1 MDRRTDVPSWKLSD
15 DVNSF
20 NKAETINNKNKS
32 IVNLVLSQLKGIAGN
47 SVPVPRYGKAV
58 YSTYKIWPVLVRR
71 LRPFMLSCCAIVSTV
86 LMMMGDMGIGVKFL
100 LVMIFLV

>member
-15 DVNSF
+15 DVSSF

-32 IVNLVLSQLKGIAGN
+32 IVNLVLSQPKGVAGN

-58 YSTYKIWPVLVRR
+58 HSTFVERTGSK
-71 LRPFMLSCCAIVSTV
+71 ST
-86 LMMMGDMGIGVKFL
+86 KK
-100 LVMIFLV
+100 

>member
-15 DVNSF
+15 DVSSF

-32 IVNLVLSQLKGIAGN
+32 IVNLVLLQPKGVAGN

-58 YSTYKIWPVLVRR
+58 HSTNMTKSQLLLTSNTFTNRAHYTNRYRVSVL
-71 LRPFMLSCCAIVSTV
+71 
-86 LMMMGDMGIGVKFL
+86 GE
-100 LVMIFLV
+100 